1 MNVPRFWK
9 LINMISKKV
18 FNLHELISENGKWIL
33 ASHWLNQQVMRMQH
47 PYSPD
52 LHASRERL
60 WIHVLFTQSNE
71 KMCSS
76 DTEKH
81 KFSHSHFRTKP
92 DPEAIRQSNYGQFAR
107 KKKKQKQCSNTSISN
122 IHTLSYL
129 RNILARHSPDKY
141 FLSSIH
147 LRILMGTQEPFVP
160 WTVFII
166 LPLSMTIHPKEGLC
180 FAGSKQGLTCMA
192 HHHEVNKQKNIE
204 KEKKGKWRKLPPIFT
219 KNYN

>member
-1 MNVPRFWK
+1 MCVHLLSCLYLPNGIEFGLKISYEIVIQTHLLMMNVPRFWK

-92 DPEAIRQSNYGQFAR
+92 DPEAIRQSNYGQFAW
-107 KKKKQKQCSNTSISN
+107 KKKTTTVLQHFNFQHPYSF
-122 IHTLSYL
+122 
-129 RNILARHSPDKY
+129 ILKKY
-141 FLSSIH
+141 SCK
-147 LRILMGTQEPFVP
+147 T
-160 WTVFII
+160 
-166 LPLSMTIHPKEGLC
+166 
-180 FAGSKQGLTCMA
+180 
-192 HHHEVNKQKNIE
+192 
-204 KEKKGKWRKLPPIFT
+204 
-219 KNYN
+219 

>member
-52 LHASRERL
+52 LYASRERL

-92 DPEAIRQSNYGQFAR
+92 DPEAIRQSNYGQFAW
-107 KKKKQKQCSNTSISN
+107 KKKTTTVLQHFNFQHPYSFILKKYSCKTALISIFSLVYICEYWWEPKN
-122 IHTLSYL
+122 HLFPELYSL
-129 RNILARHSPDKY
+129 F
-141 FLSSIH
+141 FLYPSQSIPKRDFV
-147 LRILMGTQEPFVP
+147 LQDQNRDWLVWPIIMKWTNKRI
-160 WTVFII
+160 
-166 LPLSMTIHPKEGLC
+166 
-180 FAGSKQGLTCMA
+180 
-192 HHHEVNKQKNIE
+192 
-204 KEKKGKWRKLPPIFT
+204 
-219 KNYN
+219 